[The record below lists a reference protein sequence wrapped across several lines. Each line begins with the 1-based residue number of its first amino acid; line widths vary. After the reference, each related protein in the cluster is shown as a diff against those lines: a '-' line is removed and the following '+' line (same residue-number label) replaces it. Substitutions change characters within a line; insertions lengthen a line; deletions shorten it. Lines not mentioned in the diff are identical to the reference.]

1 MGITHD
7 FSEFV
12 SLYHNKY
19 KTKISCI
26 IFNNVNN
33 KGVNEYKYLDNRK
46 DNKLIYHGQ
55 KKGRDD
61 KYIKEGETL
70 YLEKYKYSEE
80 YNYIGLV
87 KDFVIEKDDDMNIFN
102 INLDTKYI
110 HNGIK
115 CGDKLE
121 YVNGVLKGKGSYC
134 FKKSALIRLGFE
146 PIGNMFTGIMKIK

>member
-1 MGITHD
+1 
-7 FSEFV
+7 
-12 SLYHNKY
+12 
-19 KTKISCI
+19 
-26 IFNNVNN
+26 
-33 KGVNEYKYLDNRK
+33 
-46 DNKLIYHGQ
+46 
-55 KKGRDD
+55 
-61 KYIKEGETL
+61 
-70 YLEKYKYSEE
+70 
-80 YNYIGLV
+80 
-87 KDFVIEKDDDMNIFN
+87 MNIFN